1 MLRISIMLVCC
12 LYGMF
17 GAHQAMAANASL
29 LDIKGT
35 IGPAVSDYI
44 HRGMQQAQDK
54 GADII
59 ILRMDTPGGLDAAIR
74 DIIRDILASS
84 VPVVAFVAPSG
95 ARAASAGTY
104 ILYAAHIAAMAPGT
118 NVGAATPVRIGG
130 IPSPSRSPE
139 GPGKSGKAKLQANA
153 IDAIEKKALNDAVA
167 YIRSLAAM
175 RGRNADWAARAVREA
190 ASLPA
195 EDALRMGVIDIMA
208 MDIPALL
215 KKLDGRTVQMHLAE
229 VRLKTSNARIRRT
242 IAPDWRTRLLAMIT
256 DPNIAYILMLL
267 GVWGLF
273 FEFAHPGVVLPG
285 VVGAICLLLALFAF
299 QALPISFTGLALIL
313 LGIALMIAEAFAPSF
328 GALGLGGLVA
338 FVIGSIML
346 LDTGVPGF
354 SITLPLILS
363 LALASGAF
371 FLLIVNLATRAWKRP
386 VVSGR
391 EEMVGAT
398 GRALRSFRHIR
409 GFRHEGR
416 IRIRGETWRAVSATP
431 VRSGEK
437 VRVTGLDSLTLN
449 VEPEG
454 RKES

>member
-1 MLRISIMLVCC
+1 
-12 LYGMF
+12 MF

-215 KKLDGRTVQMHLAE
+215 KKLDGRTVKMHLAE
-229 VRLKTSNARIRRT
+229 VRLKTSNARIRT
-242 IAPDWRTRLLAMIT
+242 IAPDWRSRLLAMIT

-267 GVWGLF
+267 GVWGAVLRICPPRGCTARCRRCYLSVACPVHISGT
-273 FEFAHPGVVLPG
+273 AHQLHRPGPDPARHRADDCRGLRAKLWCARPG
-285 VVGAICLLLALFAF
+285 R
-299 QALPISFTGLALIL
+299 SRGLCHRLHHAA
-313 LGIALMIAEAFAPSF
+313 GYRRA
-328 GALGLGGLVA
+328 
-338 FVIGSIML
+338 
-346 LDTGVPGF
+346 GF
-354 SITLPLILS
+354 
-363 LALASGAF
+363 
-371 FLLIVNLATRAWKRP
+371 
-386 VVSGR
+386 
-391 EEMVGAT
+391 
-398 GRALRSFRHIR
+398 
-409 GFRHEGR
+409 
-416 IRIRGETWRAVSATP
+416 
-431 VRSGEK
+431 
-437 VRVTGLDSLTLN
+437 
-449 VEPEG
+449 
-454 RKES
+454 